1 MRRRS
6 VTIFYRG
13 GLVVELLLRRSL
25 LSIIKLLL
33 WGRLLIG
40 EALWGNLLAVGR
52 IVVVR
57 LLWWIIVALLLVL
70 GLGRRPV
77 ASAVVC
83 WIV

>member
-13 GLVVELLLRRSL
+13 GLVVELLLRRGL

-52 IVVVR
+52 IVVVG